1 MTVGITYR
9 ALPGFFQSYPKSNSK
24 DIDATE
30 INHLHFVKHGDWK
43 ELYDSM
49 PPDTSNKQY
58 KLMLI
63 ARHGQG
69 YHNAAIIRYGEPK
82 WDAYWSLLNGDEYGT
97 WNDSKLT
104 PLGKKQVITTGE
116 EILLFIIN
124 QIGILPHKF
133 FCSPMRRCLETFIE
147 SWTPVFAASAHLTS
161 DVIENVIFENLRE
174 TLGEHTCDKRVNH
187 SIALNEYQDYKLSTG
202 QIVHWTYEND
212 YPEEDQLW
220 KADYREPDDEMDERI
235 NNGLLQIFGSLTE
248 KDRLISLTCHAG
260 VINSILRNMDHPI
273 IKNLGTGQA
282 VPLIVEIE
290 K

>member
-9 ALPGFFQSYPKSNSK
+9 ALPGFFQGYPKVNSK
-24 DIDATE
+24 DIDATKT
-30 INHLHFVKHGDWK
+30 NHLSFVNHSNWK
-43 ELYDSM
+43 QVYDSL
-49 PPDTSNKQY
+49 PKDTDNKQY
-58 KLMLI
+58 KLMLV

-69 YHNAAIIRYGEPK
+69 YHNAAIVRYGEPK
-82 WDAYWSLLNGDEYGT
+82 WDAYWSLLNGDEYGQ

-116 EILLFIIN
+116 EILLPIIN

-147 SWTPVFAASAHLTS
+147 SWTPVFKANRNLMT
-161 DVIENVIFENLRE
+161 DVIYNNVFENVRE

-187 SIALNEYQDYKLSTG
+187 SVTVNEYQDYKLSTG
-202 QIVHWTYEND
+202 QEIRWLYQPD

-220 KADYREPDDEMDERI
+220 RADYRELDSEMDERI
-235 NNGLLQIFGSLTE
+235 NNGLLQIFESLE
-248 KDRLISLTCHAG
+248 DEDKLLSLTCHAG
-260 VINSILRNMDHPI
+260 VINSVLRNMEHPA
-273 IKNLGTGQA
+273 IKNLATGQM
-282 VPLIVEIE
+282 VPIIVEIE